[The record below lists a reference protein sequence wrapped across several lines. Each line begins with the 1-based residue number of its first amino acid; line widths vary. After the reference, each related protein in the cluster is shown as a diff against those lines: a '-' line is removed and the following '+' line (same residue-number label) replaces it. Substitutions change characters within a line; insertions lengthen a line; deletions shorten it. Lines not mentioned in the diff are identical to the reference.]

1 MPHIAHGKEYDS
13 INRCRRHSKTNIKET
28 GTLFQ
33 TEQVGQR
40 HPDKEGSSDAL
51 EHYGQRH
58 AMAAVREL
66 GLETGKEAVAV
77 IKATSVMFGVE

>member
-1 MPHIAHGKEYDS
+1 MEFNTNQ
-13 INRCRRHSKTNIKET
+13 INIM
-28 GTLFQ
+28 L
-33 TEQVGQR
+33 
-40 HPDKEGSSDAL
+40 DAL